1 MNLFYILGSIGGII
15 VLIDGGLQLI
25 KWIGIKHKKYMKY
38 KTFYERNHRDD
49 DIKLPMGFRTE
60 KEQAEIEARVARK
73 G

>member
-1 MNLFYILGSIGGII
+1 MNMLYILGAIGGIV
-15 VLIDGGLQLI
+15 VLVEETVQFV
-25 KWIGIKHKKYMKY
+25 KWIGIKHRNYEKY
-38 KTFYERNHRDD
+38 KKFYDRNHSGD